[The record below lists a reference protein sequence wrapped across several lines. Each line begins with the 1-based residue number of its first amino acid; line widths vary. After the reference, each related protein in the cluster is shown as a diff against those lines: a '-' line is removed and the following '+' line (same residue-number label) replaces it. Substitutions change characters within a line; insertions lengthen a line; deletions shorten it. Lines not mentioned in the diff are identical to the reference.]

1 VLAEGSFP
9 NLISRRSRNGRSVLG
24 QRTALFL
31 FPISSCLTWLRRT
44 DRTRDIIPK
53 DHGAI
58 CDNKAVQKAKICL
71 FAGIYGLANSE
82 GTGCLGGHNS
92 GAYRRGGTIR
102 PYAAMTGYGSKCM
115 GTPPQLVHGW
125 SPCCRRPRRR
135 QPGHRK
141 CNTWFSLGPA
151 ICQTGRK
158 DLIAACIRGHNWTA

>member
-1 VLAEGSFP
+1 MGTPERFDVYRLLDRSGVCLICAQVCNLLAMYNVLFYSGKVRVP
-9 NLISRRSRNGRSVLG
+9 TSRRRPGMSRGA
-24 QRTALFL
+24 QF
-31 FPISSCLTWLRRT
+31 
-44 DRTRDIIPK
+44 RDVSGGTIR
-53 DHGAI
+53 
-58 CDNKAVQKAKICL
+58 
-71 FAGIYGLANSE
+71 GLI
-82 GTGCLGGHNS
+82 G
-92 GAYRRGGTIR
+92 GGTIR

-158 DLIAACIRGHNWTA
+158 DLIAACIGGAQLDSLGLSGID